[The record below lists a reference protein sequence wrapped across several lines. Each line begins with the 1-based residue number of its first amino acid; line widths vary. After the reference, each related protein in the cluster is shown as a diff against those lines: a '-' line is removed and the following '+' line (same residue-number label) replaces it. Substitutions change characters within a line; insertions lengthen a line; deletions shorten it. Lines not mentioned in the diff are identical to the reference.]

1 MPRTSDKRERLVDAA
16 QSLFHKQGFGPT
28 SLADISQ
35 ESGVPLGNVYYY
47 FKTKDDLAA
56 AVIDELAGDLK
67 KIGDYAEQKEDPR
80 DRLVTML
87 ESLRANCGVIAQRG
101 CPMGSLSIEFGKCDS
116 PLTKR
121 ANDLLLGHVRW
132 TNKQLQAMGRPD
144 AEQLAIRMVSN
155 LQGAGMIA
163 HAMHDPDVLDKEIDR
178 IIERVHEL

>member
-1 MPRTSDKRERLVDAA
+1 MARTSDKRERLVDAA

-47 FKTKDDLAA
+47 FKTKDDIAA
-56 AVIDELAGDLK
+56 AVIDELADNLK
-67 KIGDYAEQKEDPR
+67 KIGDYAEQQEDPR
-80 DRLVTML
+80 DVIMTML
-87 ESLRANCGVIAQRG
+87 DSLRSNCGAIAERG

-121 ANDLLLGHVRW
+121 ANDLLLGHVSW

-144 AEQLAIRMVSN
+144 AQELAIRMVSN

-163 HAMHDPDVLDKEIDR
+163 HAMHDPGVLDKEIDR
-178 IIERVHEL
+178 IIEWVRKL